1 MKVRPQSGHGGRKGR
16 QGGPRGPK
24 KVLKTRRGA
33 PRGRLFGTL
42 GSKCAPSQN
51 ISIYYVLA
59 TFPRPG
65 GSCSAPRA
73 PKVAPME
80 HCLQKWTQK
89 WCQRCPG
96 GRQGSA
102 RGGHLD
108 PKGAKRCPKRSPKM
122 TTNGTTWQPDAQR
135 MSRDVPGSLLG
146 YPPQG
151 KTSKK
156 GEKQQTQ
163 GTKTYVRTAA
173 QRARHSRA

>member
-1 MKVRPQSGHGGRKGR
+1 MPKCDIPIAPQGAAPLPQTFFQGAPGTPKSTQKCIKTHGGGRCAKVWPQSGHGGRKGCH
-16 QGGPRGPK
+16 GGPKGPQ
-24 KVLKTRRGA
+24 KVQKTRPGA

-65 GSCSAPRA
+65 GSCPAPRA

-80 HCLQKWTQK
+80 HSLQQWTQK

-96 GRQGSA
+96 GRPGSA

-108 PKGAKRCPKRSPKM
+108 AKGAKRCPKM
-122 TTNGTTWQPDAQR
+122 
-135 MSRDVPGSLLG
+135 
-146 YPPQG
+146 
-151 KTSKK
+151 
-156 GEKQQTQ
+156 
-163 GTKTYVRTAA
+163 
-173 QRARHSRA
+173 